1 VILVPKKST
10 DGKPKY
16 RYCVDFCALNPSD
29 GYPLARFKKT
39 TSTPAGCKYFSV
51 LDCCSGFWQI
61 KMCEKDKEK
70 TAFTVP
76 SGHYEFNRLSQG
88 YSTGVPRE
96 IMIGK
101 NEIHKYRFLNF
112 ARRSMLALSVMDS
125 DRAAR
130 SAISLEVFQP
140 RMAVRSRTVF
150 IWLSSFSVFD
160 AEIVEAVDN

>member
-1 VILVPKKST
+1 VPKKST

-16 RYCVDFCALNPSD
+16 RFCVDFCALNPFD
-29 GYPLARFKKT
+29 GYPLPRFKKT
-39 TSTPAGCKYFSV
+39 TSTPAGSKYFSV

-76 SGHYEFNRLSQG
+76 SGHCEFNRLSQG

-96 IMIGK
+96 IMIEK
-101 NEIHKYRFLNF
+101 KINSFLNF

-130 SAISLEVFQP
+130 LAISLEVFQP
-140 RMAVRSRTVF
+140 RMAVRSRTMF
-150 IWLSSFSVFD
+150 IWLSSFSVF
-160 AEIVEAVDN
+160 AAR